1 MEPVS
6 GSSINQLNVD
16 PEEIDTILDELEENE
31 KKQFNQNQNEND
43 IEWQDI
49 LDAIRSNN
57 ANFIKNLISSKQIAV
72 NSQNPST
79 GKTVLI
85 YAVIIGNMDLVR
97 TVCNFGGDVHIKD
110 HDGLD
115 ALDYAIK
122 YGRYKIT
129 ELVYYRQLSGSLGN
143 DLKAISMQ

>member
-1 MEPVS
+1 MHAGDDDDFLAYRYLIFSFFKKTSILAQVMQTASMEPVS

-97 TVCNFGGDVHIKD
+97 TVCNFGG
-110 HDGLD
+110 
-115 ALDYAIK
+115 
-122 YGRYKIT
+122 
-129 ELVYYRQLSGSLGN
+129 
-143 DLKAISMQ
+143 